1 MSCVCELVAV
11 CKRTH
16 DTGENSVEQILT
28 CVEMKEN
35 IKAKDQ
41 KILFLVTVYFTYSP
55 KGARMI
61 VVEGF
66 KFVRHYDTGEKTRWY
81 CATHRSKG
89 CRAALFTIGEE
100 IVKINNLHVH
110 NG

>member
-1 MSCVCELVAV
+1 MHHVANNVGRSFPLSWILIFNLILVP
-11 CKRTH
+11 
-16 DTGENSVEQILT
+16 T
-28 CVEMKEN
+28 CVE
-35 IKAKDQ
+35 IKKRIKVKDQ
-41 KILFLVTVYFTYSP
+41 KNIFLATVYFTYSP

-100 IVKINNLHVH
+100 IVKINNSHVH